1 MVAVWKLSQ
10 FVDPHTIIKLIS
22 ILGKLSLTQI
32 TRLAKRIQKPRQT
45 VMFSLGIDKI
55 LVLASVIIKFIF
67 IIIHSSETNN
77 WWFKYNEKQVGY
89 WPSDIFELMKD
100 GATMVQWGGEV
111 YSPYLGTPWHTQTAM
126 GNEKFSDFIFRNSG
140 TMTGMLIEE
149 SFSLE
154 PMITA
159 KKISIPNPHAIKT
172 IRVKD
177 GDIVD
182 CVDIYKQPAFDHP
195 ALKNHTI
202 QFAVVLTE
210 GFSYSGAK
218 ANIKVFNPY
227 IDSIG
232 DYSSSQVMLRN
243 GPLRSFES
251 AEAGWTV
258 NPIVYNDYKT
268 RLFAFWTVDGM
279 QRTGCFDLTCP
290 GFVQTSTE
298 VLLGGDIG
306 SYYASEIT
314 IQISKD
320 PYTNNWWFKFNN
332 KEVGYWPADIFELMR
347 HQAVLVQWG
356 GEVYSPSVGTQPHT
370 GTAMGSGQFS
380 DPISGTSGMMKG
392 LLIEENSNPLKRP
405 ETLFVSSDEWNCY
418 DAFLMK
424 EYVPEPVFYYGGP
437 GSRQNP
443 KC

>member
-1 MVAVWKLSQ
+1 MASKL
-10 FVDPHTIIKLIS
+10 IIVFLPILIS
-22 ILGKLSLTQI
+22 I
-32 TRLAKRIQKPRQT
+32 
-45 VMFSLGIDKI
+45 V
-55 LVLASVIIKFIF
+55 
-67 IIIHSSETNN
+67 
-77 WWFKYNEKQVGY
+77 
-89 WPSDIFELMKD
+89 
-100 GATMVQWGGEV
+100 
-111 YSPYLGTPWHTQTAM
+111 
-126 GNEKFSDFIFRNSG
+126 
-140 TMTGMLIEE
+140 
-149 SFSLE
+149 
-154 PMITA
+154 TA
-159 KKISIPNPHAIKT
+159 KKTSIPNPHAIKT
-172 IRVKD
+172 IQVKD

-202 QFAVVLTE
+202 QMKSNHLDLTKDAPRTLQNSNSSKLPSQVWLQYGSCPYGTIPVRRPTNNHQTNVHPRKVIVTKDHSYAVVLTE

-227 IDSIG
+227 VDSIG

-243 GPLRSFES
+243 GPLRSFET
-251 AEAGWTV
+251 AEAGWAV

-290 GFVQTSTE
+290 GFVQTSRE

-320 PYTNNWWFKFNN
+320 PHTNNWWFKFNN

-356 GEVYSPSVGTQPHT
+356 GEVYSPNVGTHPHT

-405 ETLFVSSDEWNCY
+405 EMLFVSSDEWDCY